1 MKILSI
7 GEVLWDVFPDAEK
20 LGGAPFN
27 FCYHAHRLGHD
38 VRFLSAVGDD
48 RRGDAVIEQARAIGI
63 ETEYLRRVQAP
74 TGVVTVALD
83 EAGKPTF
90 TIHRPAAYDLLRLS
104 NEDFA
109 AIARW
114 QPDWI
119 AFGTLHQMDANIRT
133 LLKRLIE
140 TNPQA
145 RRLYDINL
153 RKESYTPELIAEL
166 LPLANVVK
174 LNDDEVV
181 EMERMFGTSA
191 GSIEAFCRTWSAR
204 YNWEAMCVTLGANG
218 CAVLI
223 GGEYAEVPGYKV
235 NVVDT
240 VGSGDAFT
248 AAFLHG
254 MGEKWPARQIGDFAN
269 RLGALVASRAGA
281 VPAWTPDELRS

>member
-254 MGEKWPARQIGDFAN
+254 MGEKWPARQVGDFAN